1 MIEIGGNDVRDAIEG
16 DSTAIP
22 LALAGVGQA
31 IGRLYAAGARKFL
44 VWNAPNLGRAPAIRA
59 LNAFLY
65 ATKQTPAPGVVIAG
79 ATAASMGYNGGLAQ
93 LLNAL
98 PAVLPGID
106 IVQFDAFGTLEA
118 VVSQPHRYGLQ
129 NVTEACIAPFTPLP
143 SRCASPDRYFF
154 WDGIH
159 PTRAG
164 HAIIAIEVG
173 RALIADLLAA
183 Q

>member
-1 MIEIGGNDVRDAIEG
+1 
-16 DSTAIP
+16 
-22 LALAGVGQA
+22 
-31 IGRLYAAGARKFL
+31 
-44 VWNAPNLGRAPAIRA
+44 
-59 LNAFLY
+59 
-65 ATKQTPAPGVVIAG
+65 
-79 ATAASMGYNGGLAQ
+79 MGYNGGLAQ